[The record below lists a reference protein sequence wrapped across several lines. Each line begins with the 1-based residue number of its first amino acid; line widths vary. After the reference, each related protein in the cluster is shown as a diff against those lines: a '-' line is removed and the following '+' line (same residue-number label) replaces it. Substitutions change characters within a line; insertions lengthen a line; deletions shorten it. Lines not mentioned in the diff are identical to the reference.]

1 NPIVYYNVVPRRE
14 KSTVGQVYVEA
25 HDASDVPQIV
35 EDLQADLATVPG
47 VTYGFERFKN
57 GPPVE
62 APVAIKV
69 IGPDLQTLDRLAAEV
84 EDRMR
89 QTPGTE
95 HVENPLSEP
104 KTDLYVNVDR
114 GRAGLLGVR
123 MADVDRTVRAAMAG
137 VSVASYRDAEGE
149 DYDIVVEL
157 QRAGEPRMSDF
168 DRIAVASMTGHR
180 VPLRQIADVELKR
193 EPTRIDRFDTER
205 AVTVTADV
213 DTRAGYSAVGVT
225 QAVVAEL
232 DALDLPRG
240 YRTFV
245 GGELEAQ
252 EDSFASLLPALLGA
266 ILGILAVLV
275 LQFGSFSQAFIIL
288 IAIPL
293 SVIGAFPALL
303 ATGYTFSF
311 TAFIGFTSLVGIVVN
326 NSTILV
332 DYANQLIAEGAS
344 VREAVQ
350 EASETRFA
358 PIVLTTLTTVGG
370 LLPLTLTVTDLWT
383 PLGLVIIGG
392 LLGSTF
398 LTLLVVPVLYQ
409 LFTAGPKG

>member
-1 NPIVYYNVVPRRE
+1 
-14 KSTVGQVYVEA
+14 
-25 HDASDVPQIV
+25 
-35 EDLQADLATVPG
+35 
-47 VTYGFERFKN
+47 
-57 GPPVE
+57 
-62 APVAIKV
+62 
-69 IGPDLQTLDRLAAEV
+69 
-84 EDRMR
+84 
-89 QTPGTE
+89 
-95 HVENPLSEP
+95 
-104 KTDLYVNVDR
+104 
-114 GRAGLLGVR
+114 

-137 VSVASYRDAEGE
+137 VPVGSYRDAGGE
-149 DYDIVVEL
+149 DYDIVVEM
-157 QRAGEPRMSDF
+157 QRDGAPRMADF

-213 DTRAGYSAVGVT
+213 DTRGGYSAVGVT

-232 DALDLPRG
+232 DRLDLPRG

-275 LQFGSFSQAFIIL
+275 LQFGSFRQAFIIL

-326 NSTILV
+326 NATILV
-332 DYANQLIAEGAS
+332 DYANQLIAEGQS
-344 VREAVQ
+344 VRAAVQ